1 MGSMGRKTFLPNDC
15 GRDKLRGSQYPV
27 DRRGQ
32 RRCSY
37 EHMDIQERLWQSEQR
52 RILGR
57 SLRMLEL
64 LKILVEAALKLLDPA
79 AIEKLRHE
87 GKQRELGTALFRL
100 YIDLVDLV
108 IQGER
113 LIELV
118 QRVVE
123 HKSLIRYS
131 ANWRGQYG
139 DNLRIAVERQAAV
152 VEKFSA
158 TFASLFGPLV
168 AVDSEA
174 AEVIARVMG
183 VKGTFLDNVAK
194 TLLWRGHLPVE
205 VAKDEDSLL
214 QAEHLRLTTDNIF
227 TEFLPVL
234 DEWSDEH
241 YEQAQLYLNAASHH
255 LIQLKESASKL
266 RASLETYFSLKDVL
280 PELRHD
286 DRRVVFHIQK
296 PEKGGTEQ

>member
-1 MGSMGRKTFLPNDC
+1 
-15 GRDKLRGSQYPV
+15 
-27 DRRGQ
+27 
-32 RRCSY
+32 
-37 EHMDIQERLWQSEQR
+37 
-52 RILGR
+52 
-57 SLRMLEL
+57 MLEL

-100 YIDLVDLV
+100 YIDLIDLV

-118 QRVVE
+118 QDVVE
-123 HKSLIRYS
+123 HKSLIQYS
-131 ANWRGQYG
+131 ANWRSQYC
-139 DNLRIAVERQAAV
+139 DTLRIAVERQGAV

-183 VKGTFLDNVAK
+183 AKGTFLDNVAK
-194 TLLWRGHLPVE
+194 TVFWRGRLPVE
-205 VAKDEDSLL
+205 QVAKDESSLS
-214 QAEHLRLTTDNIF
+214 QVEHLRLTTDDIF

-241 YEQAQLYLNAASHH
+241 YEQAQLYLNAASHQ

-280 PELRHD
+280 PDLRDD
-286 DRRVVFHIQK
+286 DRRGVFHIKK
-296 PEKGGTEQ
+296 PEKGSK